1 MPLSSFS
8 TIRRVT
14 GQQGGV
20 GGVVNVGSNTDKT
33 WPTSG
38 NPDDGGATPANTNY
52 GCFNSFAGDTGW
64 FEKTGANAGTFIAWD
79 ANVADKKKPS
89 WAVAGPS
96 FIELPAATAGQFV
109 SWITT
114 AMATSLNSTASSAA
128 GSGATAE
135 EDFEAGYAWRC
146 LLQFYVDESA
156 YQPVTT
162 LVPEHDSASGSG
174 GNIILHGN
182 NAGSQWF
189 QGKVSTRNVA
199 GFLPGLVMSCSNLT
213 GAETTLQLKGG
224 ASSSRANSHLRVNR
238 FYDIGMRAKRDT
250 SSGGNA
256 GKVQIFVNGQ
266 LVIECT
272 GVPVWT
278 TVASRLVQFM
288 GLGNEFVAISGIKLR
303 WAPTMELM
311 VVPDASIATAFPW
324 RWEQNVD
331 DGSHLRR
338 LWPVQFVGYPC
349 VISAYNG
356 SPTLPTA
363 GRINVVGGLYPGIA
377 EVEFSGSTN
386 DVTLST
392 FPAVWDGVDNGDTPF
407 GADGYTHISLT
418 WCIPNSGKVT
428 LEIRKGDD
436 TTVINSITLDDT
448 GSGALIVDGNT
459 ILSGRT
465 AIPAKKRW
473 QIVAS
478 ISPGTTKVTI
488 HNLSADSIDSTLC
501 RVFSVTNT
509 YTAGGTIGKPLVF
522 CNITTGFRPTHAS
535 VSVHSSY
542 DIVLGDSWS
551 DGACAEAYTISGVNQ
566 GTKTFTCST
575 MGSRNPPAGRL
586 INVVG
591 GANAGT
597 YTVAS
602 STSTTV
608 VVVEAIPSAT
618 VAGSVDLCAP
628 ILHCSMNGVMTPF
641 PDRDDAQGIPG
652 AWMPT
657 PFGMENSV
665 LHGFHPLIHLA
676 RSGGKLTELINNV
689 LPNCT
694 EMPNPMALVPAFD
707 VNDTTATTT
716 DVLAQ
721 AQVDTL
727 AANKET
733 LARWIAA
740 RGGTT
745 ILLGSPN
752 LEDQSGG
759 NASFTG
765 WANRFRR
772 TTTGN
777 VLDALLLRVADRYV
791 PRLHPINVPAFAE
804 LLELDTSDALH
815 LSESSG
821 QKYTVAAFRGAKRRR
836 TATNLNTDGSMR
848 RLSGG
853 ARTGAVG
860 SAIGN

>member
-1 MPLSSFS
+1 MPLSSF
-8 TIRRVT
+8 IVLRRVT

-20 GGVVNVGSNTDKT
+20 GGILNVGSNVDVT
-33 WPTSG
+33 WETSG
-38 NPDDGGATPANTNY
+38 NPTDGGATPANTNY
-52 GCFNSFAGDTGW
+52 GCFNSFLGDTGW
-64 FEKTGANAGTFIAWD
+64 FEKTGAAAGTFTAWD
-79 ANVADKKKPS
+79 ANDASKKKPS

-96 FIELPAATAGQFV
+96 FIDMPSNTAGQFV
-109 SWITT
+109 SWITST
-114 AMATSLNSTASSAA
+114 MATALNSTASSAA

-146 LLQFYVDESA
+146 MLQFYVDESA

-162 LVPEHDSASGSG
+162 LVPENNSASGSG
-174 GNIILHGN
+174 GNIFAHGN

-199 GFLPGLVMSCSNLT
+199 GYRPGLYISCTNLT
-213 GAETTLQLKGG
+213 GTETVLQLKGG
-224 ASSSRANSHLRVNR
+224 GSSSRANAHINVNR

-311 VVPDASIATAFPW
+311 VVPDDSLATAFPW

-331 DGSHLRR
+331 EGSHLRR

-349 VISAYNG
+349 VITSYNG

-363 GRINVVGGLYPGIA
+363 GRVNVTGGLYPGIA
-377 EVEFSGSTN
+377 EVEMAGSTG
-386 DVTLST
+386 DITLST
-392 FPAVWDGVDNGDTPF
+392 FPDVWDGIDDGDSPF

-418 WCIPNSGKVT
+418 WCVPNSGKVS
-428 LEIRKGDD
+428 LEVRKGDNA
-436 TTVINSITLDDT
+436 TTINAITLDDT
-448 GSGALIVDGNT
+448 GTGALIVDGNT
-459 ILSGRT
+459 LLSGRT
-465 AIPAKKRW
+465 AIPAQKRW
-473 QIVAS
+473 QIIAS
-478 ISPGTTKVTI
+478 ISPGVTKVTL
-488 HNLSADSIDSTLC
+488 HCLSADSIDATLC
-501 RVFSVTNT
+501 RVFTVVND
-509 YTAGGTIGKPLVF
+509 YEAGEAIGKPLVW
-522 CNITTGFRPTHAS
+522 CNITTGYRPIHAS

-542 DIVLGDSWS
+542 DVVVGDSWS
-551 DGACAEAYTISGVNQ
+551 DGACSEAFAISGVNQ

-575 MGSRNPPAGRL
+575 MGTRNPPAGRL
-586 INVVG
+586 VNVSS

-608 VVVEAIPSAT
+608 TVVEAIPSAT
-618 VAGSVDLCAP
+618 VAGNIELCAP
-628 ILHCSMNGVMTPF
+628 RLHCSMNGLMTPF

-652 AWMPT
+652 AWHPM

-665 LHGFHPLIHLA
+665 LHGFHPLLHLA
-676 RSGGKLTELINNV
+676 RSGGRLTQLLANT

-694 EMPNPMALVPAFD
+694 GMPNPLVLIPAFD
-707 VNDTTATTT
+707 VNDTTQTTT
-716 DVLAQ
+716 EAAAQ
-721 AQVDTL
+721 AQVDDL
-727 AANKET
+727 AENKET
-733 LARWIAA
+733 LLRWVAA
-740 RGGTT
+740 RGGTS
-745 ILLGSPN
+745 IVIGSPN
-752 LEDQSGG
+752 LENQSGG

-772 TTTGN
+772 TTTGR
-777 VLDALLLRVADRYV
+777 VLDALRLRLAKRHIPRVHLLDAADT
-791 PRLHPINVPAFAE
+791 IE
-804 LLELDTSDALH
+804 LLEGDTSDALH
-815 LSESSG
+815 LTETSAQAYLYG
-821 QKYTVAAFRGAKRRR
+821 AFRAAKR
-836 TATNLNTDGSMR
+836 TQSAANTNSDGSAKR
-848 RLSGG
+848 VSGG
-853 ARTGAVG
+853 SRTGSVG
-860 SAIGN
+860 SAVGI

>member
-1 MPLSSFS
+1 MPLSSFQ
-8 TIRRVT
+8 TLRRVT

-20 GGVVNVGSNTDKT
+20 GGILNVGTNVDVT

-38 NPDDGGATPANTNY
+38 NPTDGGATPANTNY

-79 ANVADKKKPS
+79 ANVADKRKPS

-114 AMATSLNSTASSAA
+114 TMATALNSTSASAA

-146 LLQFYVDESA
+146 MLQFYVDESA

-162 LVPEHDSASGSG
+162 LVPEHNSASGSG
-174 GNIILHGN
+174 GNIFAHGN
-182 NAGSQWF
+182 NAGTQWF

-199 GFLPGLVMSCSNLT
+199 GYRPGLLISATNLT
-213 GAETTLQLKGG
+213 GTETVLGVKGG
-224 ASSSRANSHLRVNR
+224 GSSSRANAHLNVNR
-238 FYDIGMRAKRDT
+238 FYDIGMHARRDT
-250 SSGGNA
+250 SAGGNA
-256 GKVQIFVNGQ
+256 GKVRIFINGQ
-266 LVIECT
+266 LVVECT

-311 VVPDASIATAFPW
+311 VVPDASLATAFPW

-331 DGSHLRR
+331 EGSHLRR

-349 VISAYNG
+349 VITAHSG

-363 GRINVVGGLYPGIA
+363 GRMNVTGGLYPGIA
-377 EVEFSGSTN
+377 EVEMAGSTG

-392 FPAVWDGVDNGDTPF
+392 FPDVWDAVDDGDSPF

-418 WCIPNSGKVT
+418 WCVPNSGSVK
-428 LEIRKGDD
+428 LELRKGDN
-436 TTVINSITLDDT
+436 TTVINAITLDDS
-448 GSGALIVDGNT
+448 GSGALIVDGVT

-473 QIVAS
+473 QVVAS
-478 ISPGTTKVTI
+478 VSPGVTKVTL
-488 HNLSADSIDSTLC
+488 HNLSDDSIDATLC
-501 RVFSVTNT
+501 QVFSVANT
-509 YTAGGTIGKPLVF
+509 YEAGDSIGKPLVY
-522 CNITTGFRPTHAS
+522 CTIATGFRPIHSS

-542 DIVLGDSWS
+542 DVVVGDSWS
-551 DGACAEAYTISGVNQ
+551 DGACSEAFAISGVNQ
-566 GTKTFTCST
+566 GTKTFTCAS
-575 MGSRNPPAGRL
+575 MGTRNPPAGRL
-586 INVVG
+586 VNVSSG
-591 GANAGT
+591 PNAGT

-618 VAGSVDLCAP
+618 VSGNIELCAP
-628 ILHCSMNGVMTPF
+628 LLHCSMNGVMTPF

-652 AWMPT
+652 AWHPT
-657 PFGMENSV
+657 PFGMEDSV
-665 LHGFHPLIHLA
+665 LHGFHPLLHLA
-676 RSGGKLTELINNV
+676 RSGGKLTELLANT
-689 LPNCT
+689 LPHCT
-694 EMPNPMALVPAFD
+694 EMPNPLVLVPAFD

-716 DVLAQ
+716 EAAAQ
-721 AQVDTL
+721 AQIDDL
-727 AANKET
+727 AENKET
-733 LARWIAA
+733 LARWVAA

-745 ILLGSPN
+745 ILIGSPN

-765 WANRFRR
+765 WAYRFRR
-772 TTTGN
+772 TTPGQ
-777 VLDALLLRVADRYV
+777 VLDALALREANRHI
-791 PRLHPINVPAFAE
+791 PRLHTLDAADTIE
-804 LLELDTSDALH
+804 LLEGDTSDALH
-815 LSESSG
+815 LTETSA
-821 QKYTVAAFRGAKRRR
+821 QKFLIGAYRSAKRNKSAANRN
-836 TATNLNTDGSMR
+836 ADGSAR
-848 RLSGG
+848 RVSGG
-853 ARTGAVG
+853 ARTGAIG
-860 SAIGN
+860 SAIGI